1 MASNSS
7 NWKVSMDVFESETGS
22 LLDSIVTAV
31 KKKQTTL
38 NSSRAEHSYTCNIFT
53 PPATEWLTEQF
64 VLFILAT

>member
-31 KKKQTTL
+31 KKNKPLWIPAEQSTAIHVTSFHLQQL
-38 NSSRAEHSYTCNIFT
+38 NG
-53 PPATEWLTEQF
+53 
-64 VLFILAT
+64 